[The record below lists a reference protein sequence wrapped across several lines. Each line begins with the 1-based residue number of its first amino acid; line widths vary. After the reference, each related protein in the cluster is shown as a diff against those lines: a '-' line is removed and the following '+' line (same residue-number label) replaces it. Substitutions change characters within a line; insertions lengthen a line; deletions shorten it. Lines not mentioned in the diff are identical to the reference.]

1 MKVLLL
7 LARGAY
13 AGLALFGAVVV
24 VLGGASLRLGTVFW
38 LVGIAAAWV
47 KDSWVGW
54 REQGSW
60 LRRSS

>member
-1 MKVLLL
+1 MRVLLL

-13 AGLALFGAVVV
+13 AGLALFGAVVLV
-24 VLGGASLRLGTVFW
+24 VGGASLRLSAAFW
-38 LVGIAAAWV
+38 LVGIAAAWA

-54 REQGSW
+54 REQGSS